1 MTNDDFP
8 RVKPSDQV
16 ADVPQEAVTPD
27 PASDA
32 AIPGLPDERVDEQV
46 ESDPEIDSVDED
58 VPGQP

>member
-1 MTNDDFP
+1 MTDDDFP

-32 AIPGLPDERVDEQV
+32 AVPGMPDERVDDHV
-46 ESDPEIDSVDED
+46 EDNAEIDSVDED